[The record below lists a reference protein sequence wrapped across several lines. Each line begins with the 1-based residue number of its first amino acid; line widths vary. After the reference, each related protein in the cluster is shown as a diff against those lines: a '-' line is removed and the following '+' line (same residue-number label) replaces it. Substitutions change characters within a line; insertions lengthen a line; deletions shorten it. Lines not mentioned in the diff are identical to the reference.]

1 MEKSLNPLQNLV
13 NDNIGDKSLSKL
25 LGQISMGGVETLS
38 KMLPDEISKALTK
51 GFQGANFGK
60 LFGDAFE
67 DVLYNKFYKTMLD
80 TVQKIGEVASK
91 SWEKADQAAYTYG
104 KRLGLTSTQAKQ
116 LRDDVIRLNDAGA
129 KFGINYGKTLD
140 EVIKLQSEFS
150 AQLGRSVKLT
160 NNQLKD
166 IAALSAVVGD
176 DMAVKFTAQLESF
189 GLSTSEAGEMMTKMF
204 NNSVKQGISLETYSK
219 NVNDNLHLAQ
229 QYTFKKGVDGLV
241 SMAEN
246 AAKMK
251 LDMQQVVSLG
261 NKLADGGV
269 ESAVNMAAEL
279 QVLGGAFTQ
288 FADPLGLLHDSLLDM
303 EGLSDRLTGLVG
315 QIGRFDKEQGR
326 IVIDPFQQ
334 AQLRQ
339 ASKSMGLDY
348 GKLIESAT
356 QQAKRKEIETQMSGL
371 SNIPKEYKELLMNTA
386 QFQNGVAGV
395 RGANGEFKKLAS
407 LNGDDLKSLANF
419 AKTDSENIR
428 DIATMLR
435 GMTDIREGMGKE
447 KENERAAMYMS
458 QSQAIKGMYKDLG
471 ESKEALQKLVKIEMS
486 EAVMSTL
493 GSQAKN
499 VGGKVMDIALS
510 VVTKGKVKKHA
521 SGGLI
526 TNGESG
532 REYVLN
538 SAQQGEFIVNKSSVE
553 RYLPLLNLI
562 NGDKDGGLLQT
573 LFKPEEFLNDNKDII
588 KDLVK
593 NQAVKLRGERISL
606 TNELKNYKEGSEKY
620 EKLLAQRDKVTEKLN
635 KKLSLMDE
643 NSAAYSSKMAKLS
656 KGIKIGTTVSGGVLA
671 GIGAL
676 TTSIQGY
683 RADGTMVMNHGKAV
697 GGTIGAT
704 AGAAIGTALG
714 AFAGPIGMMIGGA
727 IGDFAGK
734 KIGEAVGSGN
744 RARRYNKRMQ
754 FSDEIGSKEGTAK
767 FQKLSGDFSV
777 KELKQIKNALADGKI
792 LSGELV
798 NERLEEKLKQ
808 TGNNHVFAT
817 KYANGGLLR
826 GNSHANGG
834 IILNE
839 AEGGEFVVNK
849 NSTANSM
856 GMLTNINNGTIN
868 DSNIKPIEPMG
879 KQMKVK
885 EIQTS
890 NSTPQNIKME
900 PINININGTI
910 KLDAG
915 DKTFDISKEL
925 FNNPTLINKLTDII
939 TKQMNIDDN
948 FGFNMKNYKRKYST
962 I

>member
-104 KRLGLTSTQAKQ
+104 KRLGLTSTQVQK

-419 AKTDSENIR
+419 AKSDSENIR

-499 VGGKVMDIALS
+499 VGSKVMDIALS
-510 VVTKGKVKKHA
+510 VVTKGKVKTHA

-532 REYVLN
+532 REYLLN

-553 RYLPLLNLI
+553 RYLPLLQAI
-562 NGDKDGGLLQT
+562 NGDKNGGLLQT
-573 LFKPEEFLNDNKDII
+573 LFKPEEFLKENEDNIKEFI
-588 KDLVK
+588 KDRLSS
-593 NQAVKLRGERISL
+593 LREQKDSL
-606 TNELKNYKEGSEKY
+606 SRELKNLSEGSKEYKTLLKKREKI
-620 EKLLAQRDKVTEKLN
+620 
-635 KKLSLMDE
+635 
-643 NSAAYSSKMAKLS
+643 SSKWGKYMNLS
-656 KGIKIGTTVSGGVLA
+656 KEASYDKKIATLAKKVKLGAKIGGGALA
-671 GIGAL
+671 GVGAGV
-676 TTSIQGY
+676 SAFQAY
-683 RADGTMVMNHGKAV
+683 KADGTMVMNHGKAV

-744 RARRYNKRMQ
+744 RTRRYNKRMQ

-792 LSGELV
+792 LSGELS
-798 NERLEEKLKQ
+798 NPRLEEKLKQ

-834 IILNE
+834 VILNE
-839 AEGGEFVVNK
+839 AEGGEFIVNK

-856 GMLTNINNGTIN
+856 GMLTKINNGTIN
-868 DSNIKPIEPMG
+868 DSNIKPTEPMG

-885 EIQTS
+885 ETQTS
-890 NSTPQNIKME
+890 NSSPQNIKME

-910 KLDAG
+910 KLDTG

-948 FGFNMKNYKRKYST
+948 FGFNIKNYKRKYLT